1 MSGYAGQSPAEAKRT
16 VRAGLRQQRRE
27 LVPARDRDADASWL
41 AQAGLAAAHD
51 AGAGPGDWVAAYEA
65 MPTEPP
71 TGALIDALSAHGIRV
86 MVPVTLPDLDLD
98 WRDVGTDEALGR
110 EAIGWAKVVF
120 VPAHA
125 VDLRGIRVGQG
136 GGCYDRV
143 IPRTN
148 ARLIALV
155 HPFEVV
161 LDGELPRDAHDQPV
175 HAVLA
180 AGEPLR
186 ELGRSM
192 GHRQPMD
199 PGR

>member
-1 MSGYAGQSPAEAKRT
+1 MSGYAGESPAEAKRT
-16 VRAGLRQQRRE
+16 VRAGLRKQRRE
-27 LVPARDRDADASWL
+27 RVPSRDRDADASWL
-41 AQAGLAAAHD
+41 AQAGLAAARD
-51 AGAGPGDWVAAYEA
+51 AGVGTGDWVAAYEA

-71 TGALIDALSAHGIRV
+71 TAALIDALVRHGIRV

-98 WRDVGTDEALGR
+98 WREVGTDGPLGR

-125 VDLRGIRVGQG
+125 VDRRGIRVGQG

-143 IPRTN
+143 IPRTD

-155 HPFEVV
+155 HPFEVM
-161 LDGELPRDAHDQPV
+161 LEDELPRDAHDQPV

-180 AGEPLR
+180 AGQPLR
-186 ELGRSM
+186 ELG
-192 GHRQPMD
+192 
-199 PGR
+199 